1 MSKKIHTI
9 YKNLYLKH
17 GDSVTAVKSRNQK
30 QQFMRFEHLM
40 GCLNIKKNESLLDVG
55 CGLGDLAKYLKDNK
69 IECDYLGV
77 DFLDSFIQTASKK
90 YKNHSRTKFLKLD
103 IDKDLFPKNYD
114 WLVLSGLLND
124 KDINSDKFMTK
135 IITKMFKAS
144 RKGIVF
150 NSLTKYVDY
159 EDKKLFYSYPDK
171 IFKYC
176 VTNLSKY
183 IVLKTNYQTKKNT
196 IPFEYTM
203 AVFKK

>member
-1 MSKKIHTI
+1 MDPNTT
-9 YKNLYLKH
+9 NLYQLAEETNLLPK
-17 GDSVTAVKSRNQK
+17 SAV
-30 QQFMRFEHLM
+30 
-40 GCLNIKKNESLLDVG
+40 
-55 CGLGDLAKYLKDNK
+55 
-69 IECDYLGV
+69 
-77 DFLDSFIQTASKK
+77 
-90 YKNHSRTKFLKLD
+90 
-103 IDKDLFPKNYD
+103 
-114 WLVLSGLLND
+114 
-124 KDINSDKFMTK
+124 
-135 IITKMFKAS
+135 
-144 RKGIVF
+144 